1 MMNHI
6 LKKIMES
13 TYFLYYFLMT

>member
-1 MMNHI
+1 MNHI